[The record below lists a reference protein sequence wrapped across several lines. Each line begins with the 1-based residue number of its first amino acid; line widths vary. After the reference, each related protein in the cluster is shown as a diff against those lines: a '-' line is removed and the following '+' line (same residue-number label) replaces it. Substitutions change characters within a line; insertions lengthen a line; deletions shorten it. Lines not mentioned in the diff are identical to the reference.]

1 MIDRQ
6 VIDEILARTDMH
18 SLVSSYVSL
27 KRAGSNYSGLCP
39 FHSER
44 TPSFTV
50 FPADGSFY
58 CFGCGVGGNAI
69 TFVRRIENLEFTEA
83 VASLARRAGITLRL
97 EEDRAPGPKYDRKR
111 FYEMNRTAAQFF
123 NRCLF
128 ADTADAKAALSYFTE
143 NRKLSVATVKRFGL
157 GYAPN
162 NYSFVDYMRKQG
174 YTEDELIA
182 GFLCGRSEKGA
193 LYPSFRNRVM
203 FPIIDVSGNV
213 IAFGGRVM
221 DDSLPKYKNSSD
233 TPVFRKGNNL
243 FALNFAHKECAERII
258 LCEGYM
264 DVIALHAA
272 GFSYAVATLGTA
284 IRPEQARLM
293 ARYTKQVIISYDSDE
308 AGQKAADKALRVL
321 EEVGLEVRVLR
332 IPNAKDPDE
341 YIRKNG
347 ADAFRRVL
355 DGSSTKFDFNFN
367 KITAKYDINIPQ
379 QKIEAV
385 DELCRIISEVYSSV
399 EREVY
404 IREGA
409 KRLGVDPRNMEKDVA
424 QKLAVKRKE
433 GAKKNMQSARQSLS
447 GYGDTVNPDSV
458 KMPRVARFEGAVLGL
473 LQLYPTFRAR
483 AFGGVPLLLEE
494 DFPTALGKRAFC
506 FIRDAEKEGG
516 FSTELLDSAFTTDE
530 VGRLAGMRVAR
541 MQLTDNGETVFE
553 ECVRALKEAVKQEKR
568 KDAPATVASLDDL
581 LKSKRTDH

>member
-6 VIDEILARTDMH
+6 VVDEILARTDMH

-27 KRAGSNYSGLCP
+27 KRAGANYSGLCP

-50 FPADGSFY
+50 FPSDGSFY

-69 TFVRRIENLEFTEA
+69 TFVRRIENLEFSEA

-97 EEDRAPGPKYDRKR
+97 EEDRTGPKYDRKR
-111 FYEMNRTAAQFF
+111 FYEMNKTAAQFF
-123 NRCLF
+123 NKSLF
-128 ADTADAKAALSYFTE
+128 AENADAKAALGYFTE
-143 NRKLSVATVKRFGL
+143 NRQLSLATVKRFGL

-174 YTEDELIA
+174 YTEDELIT
-182 GFLCGRSEKGA
+182 GFLCGRSEKGG

-293 ARYTKQVIISYDSDE
+293 SRYTKQVIISYDSDE
-308 AGQKAADKALRVL
+308 AGQKAADKALRIL

-347 ADAFRRVL
+347 ADAFKRVL

-367 KITAKYDINIPQ
+367 KITAKYDVNIPQ

-385 DELCRIISEVYSSV
+385 NELCRIISEVYSSV

-433 GAKKNMQSARQSLS
+433 GAKKELQSARQNLS
-447 GYGDTVNPDSV
+447 GYGDAVNPDYV
-458 KMPRVARFEGAVLGL
+458 KMPRVARFEEAVLGL
-473 LQLYPTFRAR
+473 LQLYPAFRSR
-483 AFGGVPLLLEE
+483 AFGETPLLTED
-494 DFPTALGKRAFC
+494 DFPTAFGKRVFG
-506 FIRDAEKEGG
+506 FIRDAEEAGG
-516 FSTELLDSAFTTDE
+516 FATELLDSAFSTDE

-541 MQLTDNGETVFE
+541 MQLTDNGDRVFD
-553 ECVRALKEAVKQEKR
+553 ECVNALKQAVNAEKR
-568 KDAPATVASLDDL
+568 KDAPVTVASLDDL
-581 LKSKRTDH
+581 LKRKRNDN